1 MAFFGK
7 KPQAA
12 APVYTAPPVEPP
24 APPVRPTVVTTRIA
38 EGVTF
43 VGDFKTDEEI
53 RIEGAV
59 KGDILSSDT
68 ITIREHGSYTGN
80 AGMRNLEILGT
91 AEGSM
96 VCEEST
102 QIRSGGKLT
111 GALQTETL
119 TTEEGSVFDGRLKL
133 NNQKPAPKA
142 KEEAAPAEAPAKEE
156 TNDDLPPWLA
166 SSLDKQEGEDTK

>member
-7 KPQAA
+7 KPQPA

-24 APPVRPTVVTTRIA
+24 APPAPPAAVTTRIG

-43 VGDFKTDEEI
+43 VGDFKADEEI

-80 AGMRNLEILGT
+80 AGMRNLEILGS

-133 NNQKPAPKA
+133 NHLKPA
-142 KEEAAPAEAPAKEE
+142 KEQEAPAPAEAPAKEE
-156 TNDDLPPWLA
+156 TKDDLPPWLA
-166 SSLDKQEGEDTK
+166 SSLDQQEGEDAK